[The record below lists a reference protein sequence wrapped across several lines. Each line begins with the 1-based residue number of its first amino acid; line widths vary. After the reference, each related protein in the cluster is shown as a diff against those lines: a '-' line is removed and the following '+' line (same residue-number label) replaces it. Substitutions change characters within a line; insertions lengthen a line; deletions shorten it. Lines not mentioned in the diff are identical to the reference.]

1 MFVSFGRI
9 LKSTWRGIYR
19 NLWVS
24 LATLSIIMVALFI
37 VGSLILFNTTVDTII
52 EDLRSKINA
61 TIYFHEGVEEE
72 YILDMQKK
80 IAEHSKVSAE
90 SVAYT
95 PEADVEKAFA
105 EQEPELVAE
114 TRKALDGANPLGA
127 VIHFAVIS
135 HQIADYEIM
144 EQYIKDLDMEAANI
158 DNIGINDR
166 KEVIQKINTI
176 AERTNLFGAIF
187 IVAFIIFV
195 FFVTYNTI
203 RLSIYTASD
212 EIHIMKLVGASNWFV
227 RGPFIFAGLFYGI
240 VSSVVIML
248 FLLGITSWLGDN
260 VDFVFSEL
268 RLYSYLTQ
276 NIIIVYGIL
285 LGTGVGLGVI
295 SSYVAVRRYLKV

>member
-9 LKSTWRGIYR
+9 LKSTWKNIYR

-52 EDLRSKINA
+52 EDLRNKINA

-72 YILDMQKK
+72 YILDLQKK
-80 IAEHSKVSAE
+80 ISEHSKVLSE
-90 SVAYT
+90 SVSYT
-95 PEADVEKAFA
+95 PEIDVEKAFA

-114 TRKALDGANPLGA
+114 TIEALEGTNPLGA

-135 HQIADYEIM
+135 HQIPDYEIM

-158 DNIGINDR
+158 DKIGINDR

-176 AERTNLFGAIF
+176 AERTNLAGIIF

-240 VSSVVIML
+240 VSSIVIIGT
-248 FLLGITSWLGDN
+248 LLGITAWLGDN

-268 RLYSYLTQ
+268 KLYSYLTQ
-276 NIIIVYGIL
+276 NIVVIYGIL